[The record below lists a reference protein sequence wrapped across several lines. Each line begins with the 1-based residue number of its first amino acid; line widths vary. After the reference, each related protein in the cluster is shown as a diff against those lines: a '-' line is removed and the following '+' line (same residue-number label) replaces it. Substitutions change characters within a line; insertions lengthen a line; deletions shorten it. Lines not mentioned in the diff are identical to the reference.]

1 MAKKYPTI
9 KPKFVTDK
17 QGKPVSVYLDL
28 EVFESIF
35 QEIEDLER
43 KIEQTKHKEKTSNK
57 RK

>member
-28 EVFESIF
+28 EVFQSIF
-35 QEIEDLER
+35 QEMEDLEK
-43 KIEQTKHKEKTSNK
+43 KIEQTKHKEKS
-57 RK
+57 RKSHK